1 MLVKTYACGSS
12 AIKEKPI
19 IWYVDPDESKFGY
32 IRLSDVPILESVS
45 HTMYGANVYLN
56 AIRYPDTLSEEEF
69 NKYAPIEQKLK
80 ALQEIFDD
88 IHTKVPYG
96 KYQIDDVILKGLFSQ
111 GGSYEK
117 NAIDIQE
124 ILKAGLMVKA
134 MVLLNQGEELP
145 AYIDKIID
153 DYNVMKLLE
162 G

>member
-12 AIKEKPI
+12 AINEKPI
-19 IWYVDPDESKFGY
+19 IWYVNPDESKFGY

-45 HTMYGANVYLN
+45 HTMYGADVYLYN
-56 AIRYPDTLSEEEF
+56 IRHPDTLSEKEF

-80 ALQEIFDD
+80 TLQEIFDD

-96 KYQIDDVILKGLFSQ
+96 KYQIDDVILKGLFSLH
-111 GGSYEK
+111 SHEE

-153 DYNVMKLLE
+153 DYNAMKLLE

>member
-12 AIKEKPI
+12 AINEKPI

-45 HTMYGANVYLN
+45 HTMYGADVYLN

-69 NKYAPIEQKLK
+69 NKYATIEQKLK
-80 ALQEIFDD
+80 TLQEIFNG
-88 IHTKVPYG
+88 IHSNIPYG
-96 KYQIDDVILKGLFSQ
+96 TYQIDDVILKGLFSLH
-111 GGSYEK
+111 SHVE

-153 DYNVMKLLE
+153 DYNAMKLLE

>member
-12 AIKEKPI
+12 VINEKPI
-19 IWYVDPDESKFGY
+19 IWYIDPEVTPFGY

-45 HTMYGANVYLN
+45 YSMYGKEVYLHSV
-56 AIRYPDTLSEEEF
+56 RQPDNLSEEQF

-80 ALQEIFDD
+80 TIQEIFNN
-88 IHTKVPYG
+88 IHVKIPYDMY
-96 KYQIDDVILKGLFSQ
+96 KMDDVTLKALFSL
-111 GGSYEK
+111 GKHEK
-117 NAIDIQE
+117 EAVNIQE

-145 AYIDKIID
+145 AYIEKIID
-153 DYNVMKLLE
+153 DYDAMELLK

>member
-12 AIKEKPI
+12 AIHEKPI
-19 IWYVDPDESKFGY
+19 IWYVHPDESQFGY

-45 HTMYGANVYLN
+45 HTMYDADVYLN
-56 AIRYPDTLSEEEF
+56 AIKYPDTLSEGEF

-88 IHTKVPYG
+88 IHTKIPYG
-96 KYQIDDVILKGLFSQ
+96 KYQIDDVILKGLFSL
-111 GGSYEK
+111 GSHERD
-117 NAIDIQE
+117 AIDIQE
-124 ILKAGLMVKA
+124 ILKAGLIVKA

-153 DYNVMKLLE
+153 DYNALKLLE

>member
-12 AIKEKPI
+12 TIHEKPI
-19 IWYVDPDESKFGY
+19 IWYVNPDESKFGY

-45 HTMYGANVYLN
+45 HTMYGADVYLN
-56 AIRYPDTLSEEEF
+56 AIKYPDTLSEEEF
-69 NKYAPIEQKLK
+69 NKYAPIEEKLK
-80 ALQEIFDD
+80 TLQEIFDN

-96 KYQIDDVILKGLFSQ
+96 TYQIDDVILKGLFSLD
-111 GGSYEK
+111 SYETD
-117 NAIDIQE
+117 AIDIQE

-153 DYNVMKLLE
+153 DYNAMKLLE